1 MVFPGVNLG
10 IDKGAFEKEADLE
23 RRFVRRCERA
33 GATVRKLAWLGRK
46 GAPDRVVLLPGR
58 RIAFVEL
65 KRGSR
70 GRFSPEQKAELTLL
84 RALGFPVFEVLTDTD
99 LEAFAREF
107 LHAV

>member
-1 MVFPGVNLG
+1 MELPGLNLG
-10 IDKGAFEKEADLE
+10 VDEDAFEKESDLE
-23 RRFVRRCERA
+23 RRFVRRCEKA

-46 GAPDRVVLLPGR
+46 GAPDRVVLLPVR

-70 GRFSPEQKAELTLL
+70 GRFSGDQEAELALL
-84 RALGFPVFEVLTDTD
+84 QGMGFPTYRVLTDAD

>member
-1 MVFPGVNLG
+1 MVLPGLNLG
-10 IDKGAFEKEADLE
+10 IDEDAFEKEADLE

-46 GAPDRVVLLPGR
+46 GAPDRVVMRPVR

-70 GRFSPEQKAELTLL
+70 GRFSSEQESELALL
-84 RALGFPVFEVLTDTD
+84 KALGFPVFKVLTDAD

-107 LHAV
+107 LDAL